1 MALSKRF
8 RAKQTLTLDCGH
20 SVKAGE
26 SFGVTKLYTCE
37 SCQEWL
43 QSGLE
48 KRWGAAI
55 VRPQQNHSRGGSS
68 QDQNRNDA
76 FIA

>member
-20 SVKAGE
+20 SVKAGQ

-37 SCQEWL
+37 SCQDWL

-48 KRWGAAI
+48 KRWGVAI
-55 VRPQQNHSRGGSS
+55 SKPQQENSRPGPNHEQPRES
-68 QDQNRNDA
+68 A
-76 FIA
+76 FL

>member
-8 RAKQTLTLDCGH
+8 RAKQALTLDCGH

-37 SCQEWL
+37 SCQDWL

-55 VRPQQNHSRGGSS
+55 VRPQHKSSREGSP